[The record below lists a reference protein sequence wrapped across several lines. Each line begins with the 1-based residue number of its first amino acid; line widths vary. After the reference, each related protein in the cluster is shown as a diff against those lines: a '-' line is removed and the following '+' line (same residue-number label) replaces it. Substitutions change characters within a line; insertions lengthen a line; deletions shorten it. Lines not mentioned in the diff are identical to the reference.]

1 MSATGD
7 ERRRARQLGEY
18 LKHMPLHLSRNNPPY
33 PEEVMSDLV
42 ELTVELVEPYIP
54 HLVRVLGSYDPT
66 YRDAARDA
74 LTRLVERG
82 VLSSSSDDDFMIEAR
97 RLATL
102 PVRLCT
108 ISHGLT
114 YGEQAVIAA
123 LVRAQRPI
131 DAKLVHEVVSCMN
144 ERSSTRVLL
153 KDVELALSTL
163 KGNSSANALSR
174 GFLFQHVP
182 PYGYYVRS
190 VDDTKS

>member
-1 MSATGD
+1 MLISFALIAYPGTLTPSPSLGSGGPLEPCNPLHNLLSPGSMSATGD

-82 VLSSSSDDDFMIEAR
+82 VLSCEFVEGVLELPGKQGVLHLGIKKTGRTAFFPKSDRWTRGIVF
-97 RLATL
+97 
-102 PVRLCT
+102 
-108 ISHGLT
+108 
-114 YGEQAVIAA
+114 
-123 LVRAQRPI
+123 VRALLAHHVNHI
-131 DAKLVHEVVSCMN
+131 
-144 ERSSTRVLL
+144 TR
-153 KDVELALSTL
+153 
-163 KGNSSANALSR
+163 
-174 GFLFQHVP
+174 
-182 PYGYYVRS
+182 
-190 VDDTKS
+190 